1 MFRAAPRFG
10 MQRSDETE
18 SASASTSVSASDFG
32 LDGFGTDSGDDGVSA
47 SGSTGGGS
55 RFGRAFSP
63 KSFAVVLCLSVAG
76 LFVGGAI
83 PVVGFVGRF
92 LGLFVVGFAVGLV
105 ASRRRYLE
113 VGLAG
118 ALASGL
124 AFVLS
129 TLTAAFAPF
138 AVDFLAE
145 YGVAL
150 AGMGA
155 GAGLLASLAGH
166 YFGRDLRAGLT
177 RDI

>member
-1 MFRAAPRFG
+1 

-18 SASASTSVSASDFG
+18 STAVSASDFA
-32 LDGFGTDSGDDGVSA
+32 LDDFGADAENDAARRSE
-47 SGSTGGGS
+47 TGGRGSDSGS
-55 RFGRAFSP
+55 RFRRVFSP
-63 KSFAVVLCLSVAG
+63 KSFVAVLALSLAG
-76 LFVGGAI
+76 LLVGGAI
-83 PVVGFVGRF
+83 PLVGFVGRF
-92 LGLFVVGFAVGLV
+92 LGLFAVGFGVGLA

-129 TLTAAFAPF
+129 TLTAVFAPF

-145 YGVAL
+145 YGVAV

-166 YFGRDLRAGLT
+166 YFGRDLRDGLT
-177 RDI
+177 KEV